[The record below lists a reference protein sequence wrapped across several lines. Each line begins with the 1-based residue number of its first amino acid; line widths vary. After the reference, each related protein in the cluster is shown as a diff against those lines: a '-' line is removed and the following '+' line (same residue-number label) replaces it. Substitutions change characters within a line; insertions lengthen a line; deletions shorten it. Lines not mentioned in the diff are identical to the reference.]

1 MINKTALDLIK
12 ASEGLRLSAY
22 PDPATGGEP
31 WTIGYGTTAA
41 AGVGIV
47 PKPGMTITQAQA
59 EGFLI
64 AAVEK
69 VQADVLHC
77 LTRKPSANQLGAMV
91 SLAYNIGIG
100 NFKKS
105 SVLRFFNAGDD
116 DKAEASFGAWNKGG
130 GKVLKGLVTRRAA
143 EAKLYSTPV

>member
-1 MINKTALDLIK
+1 MINTTALALIK
-12 ASEGLRLSAY
+12 ASEGLRLTAY
-22 PDPATGGEP
+22 QDAVGV
-31 WTIGYGTTAA
+31 WTIGWGVTAN
-41 AGVGIV
+41 AGVGIA
-47 PKPGMTITQAQA
+47 PHAGMTITEAQA

-77 LTRKPSANQLGAMV
+77 LTRKPTSNQLGAMV
-91 SLAYNIGIG
+91 SLTYNIGLG

-116 DKAEASFGAWNKGG
+116 KMAAIAFGLWNKAGNPLR
-130 GKVLKGLVTRRAA
+130 VLPGLVTRRAA
-143 EAKLYSTPV
+143 EAKLYLTP